1 MLRLFISLYLAV
13 VLGLLTINW
22 ISETLWL
29 YLSQHVNT
37 TSTVHNKTSLPT
49 QFIPA
54 ELTHTLALA
63 KAIPVL
69 IQADEDKRELFEEQ
83 TGIALS
89 FYSESDIAW
98 LAEQKAILQQGE
110 PIVTYNQQEQW
121 VIYIESKQDQKIYQ
135 LGPLITPSNEQ
146 PYLKYLVLVISYLLL
161 AAFLALWTR
170 PIWADLLQLKNMAE
184 KITLGDLEVTQKVN
198 KGSPT
203 AIVVQ
208 TFVDMASRITR
219 LIAEQ
224 QQLVNAV
231 SHELRTPLSRLRFSL
246 AMMDNIEP
254 EQLNE
259 INTDVQEMESL
270 IDEML
275 GYARIESISQ
285 SLHKSNVNI
294 SELLYNHVDKQQR
307 GTDKALTLVIE
318 KDLYFRCH
326 GSLIERACQNL
337 ITNAV
342 RYAKQQVVICA
353 KIEAKQ
359 LVITVSDDG
368 AGITKKDQEEI
379 FKPFTRI
386 NKSRN
391 KKDGGF
397 GLGLAIVKR
406 IIDLHQGHCQVK
418 YSSLGG
424 CKFVICISADDWSSR
439 DVEFDNS

>member
-1 MLRLFISLYLAV
+1 MLRLFVSLYLAV

-37 TSTVHNKTSLPT
+37 ASSSHNKTTLPT
-49 QFIPA
+49 QFIPT

-63 KAIPVL
+63 KSLPVL
-69 IQADEDKRELFEEQ
+69 IQGDEQKRDLFEQQ
-83 TGIALS
+83 TDIELT
-89 FYSESDIAW
+89 FFSENDIAW
-98 LAEQKAILQQGE
+98 LPDQKALLQQGE
-110 PIVTYNQQEQW
+110 PLITYNHQEQW
-121 VIYIESKQDQKIYQ
+121 VIYIKSAQDQRIYQ
-135 LGPLITPSNEQ
+135 LGPLVTPSNDQ
-146 PYLKYLVLVISYLLL
+146 PYLKYLIFVISYLLL

-170 PIWADLLQLKNMAE
+170 PIWTDLLKLKNMAE
-184 KITLGDLEVTQKVN
+184 KITLGDLEVSQKVN
-198 KGSPT
+198 IGSPT

-208 TFVDMASRITR
+208 TFIDMASRITR

-246 AMMDNIEP
+246 AMMKNIDA
-254 EQLNE
+254 EQLSD
-259 INTDVQEMESL
+259 INKDVQEMENL

-285 SLHKSNVNI
+285 SLHKSNVNM
-294 SELLYNHVDKQQR
+294 SELLFHQVDKQQR
-307 GTDKALTLVIE
+307 ATKKTLTLVVE
-318 KDLYFRCH
+318 DDLYFHCH

-342 RYAKQQVVICA
+342 RYAQAQVVIGA
-353 KIEAKQ
+353 TIVDEQ

-368 AGITKKDQEEI
+368 SGIAAEDKEHI
-379 FKPFTRI
+379 FNPFTRI

-406 IIDLHQGHCQVK
+406 IVDLHQGQCSVES
-418 YSSLGG
+418 SSLGG
-424 CKFVICISADDWSSR
+424 CKFIIR
-439 DVEFDNS
+439 IG

>member
-1 MLRLFISLYLAV
+1 MIRLFVSLYLAV

-29 YLSQHVNT
+29 YLSQHV
-37 TSTVHNKTSLPT
+37 STPNITHKSTSLPT
-49 QFIPA
+49 QYIPV
-54 ELTHTLALA
+54 ELTHTLSLA
-63 KAIPVL
+63 KSLPLL
-69 IQADEDKRELFEEQ
+69 IQANENKRQLFEKQ
-83 TGIALS
+83 TGLDLT
-89 FYSESDIAW
+89 FFSENDIVW
-98 LAEQKAILQQGE
+98 LTEQKALLQQGK

-121 VIYIESKQDQKIYQ
+121 VIYIQSEQDKKIYQ
-135 LGPLITPSNEQ
+135 LGPLIPPPNEK
-146 PYLKYLVLVISYLLL
+146 PYIKYLILIISYLLL
-161 AAFLALWTR
+161 APFLALWTR

-184 KITLGDLEVTQKVN
+184 KITSGDLEITQKVN
-198 KGSPT
+198 TRSPT

-208 TFVDMASRITR
+208 TFVDMASRIIH

-231 SHELRTPLSRLRFSL
+231 SHELRTPLSRLQFSL
-246 AMMDNIEP
+246 AMIDNINP
-254 EQLNE
+254 TQLTE
-259 INTDVQEMESL
+259 IKKDVQEMETL

-285 SLHKSNVNI
+285 SLHKSNVNM
-294 SELLYNHVDKQQR
+294 SELLFHQVEKQQR
-307 GTDKALTLVIE
+307 ATDKTLTLLVDT
-318 KDLYFRCH
+318 DLFFLCH

-342 RYAKQQVVICA
+342 RYAEHKIVISA
-353 KIEAKQ
+353 KVENKKLI
-359 LVITVSDDG
+359 ISVSDDG
-368 AGITKKDQEEI
+368 CGITQKDQEEI

-397 GLGLAIVKR
+397 GLGLAITKR
-406 IIDLHQGHCQVK
+406 IVDLHQGHCQVK

-424 CKFVICISADDWSSR
+424 CKFIISIND
-439 DVEFDNS
+439 

>member
-1 MLRLFISLYLAV
+1 MLRLFVSLYLAV
-13 VLGLLTINW
+13 VLGLFTINW

-29 YLSQHVNT
+29 YMSQHV
-37 TSTVHNKTSLPT
+37 KTSSSSLKKTTLPT
-49 QFIPA
+49 QFIPT

-63 KAIPVL
+63 KSLPVL
-69 IQADEDKRELFEEQ
+69 IQGDEQKRDLFEQQ
-83 TGIALS
+83 TDIALN
-89 FYSESDIAW
+89 FYSENDIAW
-98 LAEQKAILQQGE
+98 LPDQKALLQQGE
-110 PIVTYNQQEQW
+110 PLITYNQQEQW
-121 VIYIESKQDQKIYQ
+121 VIYIKSAQDRQIYQ
-135 LGPLITPSNEQ
+135 LGPLVTPSNEH
-146 PYLKYLVLVISYLLL
+146 PYLKYLILVISYLLL

-170 PIWADLLQLKNMAE
+170 PIWTDLLRLKNMAE
-184 KITLGDLEVTQKVN
+184 KITLGDLEVSQKVN
-198 KGSPT
+198 IGSPT

-208 TFVDMASRITR
+208 TFIDMASRITR

-246 AMMDNIEP
+246 AMMKNIDA
-254 EQLNE
+254 EQLSD
-259 INTDVQEMESL
+259 INKDVQEMENL

-285 SLHKSNVNI
+285 SLHKSNVNM
-294 SELLYNHVDKQQR
+294 SELLFHQVDKQQR
-307 GTDKALTLVIE
+307 ATNKTLTLVVDS
-318 KDLYFRCH
+318 DLFFHCH

-342 RYAKQQVVICA
+342 RYAQQQVVIA
-353 KIEAKQ
+353 AAIEDKQ

-368 AGITKKDQEEI
+368 CGITTKDQEKI

-386 NKSRN
+386 DKSRN

-406 IIDLHQGHCQVK
+406 IVDLHQGQCQVK
-418 YSSLGG
+418 SSSLGG
-424 CKFVICISADDWSSR
+424 CKFVIRISDG
-439 DVEFDNS
+439 

>member
-1 MLRLFISLYLAV
+1 MFRLFISLYLAV
-13 VLGLLTINW
+13 VFGLLTINW

-37 TSTVHNKTSLPT
+37 SSMTQKNSSSLT
-49 QFIPA
+49 QFIPV
-54 ELTHTLALA
+54 ELTHTFTLA
-63 KAIPVL
+63 KSLPDL
-69 IQADEDKRELFEEQ
+69 IQADENKRVLFEKQ
-83 TGIALS
+83 TGIDLVFFSEDDLMLLS
-89 FYSESDIAW
+89 
-98 LAEQKAILQQGE
+98 EQKVLLQQGE

-121 VIYIESKQDQKIYQ
+121 IIYIKSAQEQKIYQ

-146 PYLKYLVLVISYLLL
+146 PYIKYLILAISYLLL

-170 PIWADLLQLKNMAE
+170 PIWGDLLQLKSMAE
-184 KITLGDLEVTQKVN
+184 KITLGDLEITHKVN
-198 KGSPT
+198 TGSPT

-208 TFVDMASRITR
+208 TFVDMARQITR

-246 AMMDNIEP
+246 AMMENIEP
-254 EQLNE
+254 AQITE
-259 INTDVQEMESL
+259 INKDVKEMENL

-285 SLHKSNVNI
+285 SLYKSNVNM
-294 SELLYNHVDKQQR
+294 SELLFHHVDKQQR
-307 GTDKALTLVIE
+307 ATEKTLTLVMDKNIFF
-318 KDLYFRCH
+318 YCH
-326 GSLIERACQNL
+326 GSFIERACQNL

-342 RYAKQQVVICA
+342 RYAEKKIVICA
-353 KIEAKQ
+353 KIEKTQ

-368 AGITKKDQEEI
+368 CGIKEKDQDKI

-391 KKDGGF
+391 KQDGGF

-406 IIDLHQGHCQVK
+406 IVDLHHGHCYVK
-418 YSSLGG
+418 HSLLGG
-424 CKFVICISADDWSSR
+424 CKFVLYISADD
-439 DVEFDNS
+439 

>member
-1 MLRLFISLYLAV
+1 MLRLFVSLYLAV

-37 TSTVHNKTSLPT
+37 ASSSHNKTTLPT
-49 QFIPA
+49 QFIPT

-63 KAIPVL
+63 KSLPVL
-69 IQADEDKRELFEEQ
+69 IQGDEQKRDLFEQQ
-83 TGIALS
+83 TDIELT
-89 FYSESDIAW
+89 FFSENDIAW
-98 LAEQKAILQQGE
+98 LPDQKALLQQGE
-110 PIVTYNQQEQW
+110 PLITYNHQEQW
-121 VIYIESKQDQKIYQ
+121 VIYIKSAQDQRIYQ
-135 LGPLITPSNEQ
+135 LGPLVTPSNDQ
-146 PYLKYLVLVISYLLL
+146 PYLKYLIFVISYLLL

-170 PIWADLLQLKNMAE
+170 PIWTDLLKLKNMAE
-184 KITLGDLEVTQKVN
+184 KITLGDLEVSQKVN
-198 KGSPT
+198 IGSPT

-208 TFVDMASRITR
+208 TFIDMASRITR

-246 AMMDNIEP
+246 AMMKNIDA
-254 EQLNE
+254 EQLSD
-259 INTDVQEMESL
+259 INKDVQEMENL

-285 SLHKSNVNI
+285 SLHKSNVNM
-294 SELLYNHVDKQQR
+294 SELLFHQVDKQQR
-307 GTDKALTLVIE
+307 ATKKTLTLVVE
-318 KDLYFRCH
+318 DDLYFHCH

-342 RYAKQQVVICA
+342 RYAQAQVVIGA
-353 KIEAKQ
+353 TIEDEQ

-368 AGITKKDQEEI
+368 SGIAAEDQEHI
-379 FKPFTRI
+379 FNPFTRI

-406 IIDLHQGHCQVK
+406 IVDLHQGQCSVES
-418 YSSLGG
+418 SSLGG
-424 CKFVICISADDWSSR
+424 CKFIIR
-439 DVEFDNS
+439 IG

>member
-1 MLRLFISLYLAV
+1 MFRLFVSLYLAV
-13 VLGLLTINW
+13 VIGLLTINW
-22 ISETLWL
+22 ISETLWV

-37 TSTVHNKTSLPT
+37 SNIAPNKTSIPT

-63 KAIPVL
+63 KSLPVL
-69 IQADEDKRELFEEQ
+69 IQADENKRKLFEKE

-89 FYSESDIAW
+89 FFSEDDMVW
-98 LAEQKAILQQGE
+98 LAEQQALLQQGM
-110 PIVTYNQQEQW
+110 PIITYNEQEQW
-121 VIYIESKQDQKIYQ
+121 LIYIKSKQDQKIYQ
-135 LGPLITPSNEQ
+135 LGPLSTPANEQ
-146 PYLKYLVLVISYLLL
+146 PYIKYLILIISYLLL

-184 KITLGDLEVTQKVN
+184 KITLGDLAVTHKVN
-198 KGSPT
+198 TGSPT

-208 TFVDMASRITR
+208 TFIDMASRITH

-246 AMMDNIEP
+246 ALMKDVNPAE
-254 EQLNE
+254 LAE
-259 INTDVQEMESL
+259 INKDVHEMETL

-285 SLHKSNVNI
+285 SLHKSNVNM
-294 SELLYNHVDKQQR
+294 SELLFHHVDKQQR
-307 GTDKALTLVIE
+307 ATDKTLTLVVDE
-318 KDLYFRCH
+318 NLFFHCH

-353 KIEAKQ
+353 KIEDKQ

-368 AGITKKDQEEI
+368 CGIPTKDQDKI

-406 IIDLHQGHCQVK
+406 IVDLHQGHCQVT

-424 CKFVICISADDWSSR
+424 CKFIIRIA
-439 DVEFDNS
+439 E

>member
-1 MLRLFISLYLAV
+1 MLRLFVSLYLAV

-29 YLSQHVNT
+29 YLSQQVNT
-37 TSTVHNKTSLPT
+37 SSSTHSKSALPT
-49 QFIPA
+49 QFIPS

-63 KAIPVL
+63 KSLPVL
-69 IQADEDKRELFEEQ
+69 IQADENKRALFQQQ
-83 TGIALS
+83 TDISLN
-89 FYSESDIAW
+89 FFSENDIAW
-98 LAEQKAILQQGE
+98 LPDQKTLLQQGE
-110 PIVTYNQQEQW
+110 PLITYNQQEQW
-121 VIYIESKQDQKIYQ
+121 VIYIKSKQDQKIYQ
-135 LGPLITPSNEQ
+135 LGPLVTPSNEHA
-146 PYLKYLVLVISYLLL
+146 YLKYLILVISYLLL
-161 AAFLALWTR
+161 AGFLALWTR

-184 KITLGDLEVTQKVN
+184 KITLGDLEVSQTVN
-198 KGSPT
+198 VGSPS

-208 TFVDMASRITR
+208 TFIDMARRITH

-246 AMMDNIEP
+246 AMMKNIDT
-254 EQLNE
+254 EQQSD
-259 INTDVQEMESL
+259 INKDVQEMENL

-285 SLHKSNVNI
+285 SLDKSKVNI
-294 SELLYNHVDKQQR
+294 SELLFHQVDKQQR
-307 GTDKALTLVIE
+307 ATHKKLTLVVE
-318 KDLYFRCH
+318 DELYFYCH

-342 RYAKQQVVICA
+342 RYAQAQVVIA
-353 KIEAKQ
+353 ASIDDKQ

-368 AGITKKDQEEI
+368 CGITTKDQAQI

-406 IIDLHQGHCQVK
+406 IVDLHHGQCQVK
-418 YSSLGG
+418 SSSLGG
-424 CKFVICISADDWSSR
+424 CKFVIR
-439 DVEFDNS
+439 VG

>member
-1 MLRLFISLYLAV
+1 MLRLFVSLYLAV

-37 TSTVHNKTSLPT
+37 ASSSHNKTTLPT
-49 QFIPA
+49 QFIPT

-63 KAIPVL
+63 KSLPVL
-69 IQADEDKRELFEEQ
+69 IQGDEQKRDLFEQQ
-83 TGIALS
+83 TDIELT
-89 FYSESDIAW
+89 FFSENDIAW
-98 LAEQKAILQQGE
+98 LPDQKALLQQGE
-110 PIVTYNQQEQW
+110 PLITYNHQEQW
-121 VIYIESKQDQKIYQ
+121 VIYIKSAQDQRIYQ
-135 LGPLITPSNEQ
+135 LGPLVKPSNDQ
-146 PYLKYLVLVISYLLL
+146 PYLKYLIFVISYLLL

-170 PIWADLLQLKNMAE
+170 PIWTDLLKLKNMAE
-184 KITLGDLEVTQKVN
+184 KITLGDLEVSQKVN
-198 KGSPT
+198 IGSPT

-208 TFVDMASRITR
+208 TFIDMASRITR

-246 AMMDNIEP
+246 AMMKNIDA
-254 EQLNE
+254 EQLSD
-259 INTDVQEMESL
+259 INKDVQEMENL

-285 SLHKSNVNI
+285 SLHKSNVNM
-294 SELLYNHVDKQQR
+294 SELLFHQVDKQQR
-307 GTDKALTLVIE
+307 ATKKTLTLVVE
-318 KDLYFRCH
+318 DDLYFHCH

-342 RYAKQQVVICA
+342 RYAQAQVVIGA
-353 KIEAKQ
+353 TIEDEQ

-368 AGITKKDQEEI
+368 SGIAAEDQEHI
-379 FKPFTRI
+379 FNPFTRI

-406 IIDLHQGHCQVK
+406 IVDLHQGQCSVES
-418 YSSLGG
+418 SSLGG
-424 CKFVICISADDWSSR
+424 CKFIIR
-439 DVEFDNS
+439 IG

>member
-1 MLRLFISLYLAV
+1 MLRLFVSLYLAV
-13 VLGLLTINW
+13 VFGLFTINW
-22 ISETLWL
+22 ISETLWV
-29 YLSQHVNT
+29 YLSQHVNSSNVT
-37 TSTVHNKTSLPT
+37 QESTSLPT
-49 QFIPA
+49 QFIPT

-63 KAIPVL
+63 KSLPVL
-69 IQADEDKRELFEEQ
+69 INADENKKVQFEKQ
-83 TGIALS
+83 TGIALT
-89 FYSESDIAW
+89 FFSENDIAW
-98 LAEQKAILQQGE
+98 LAEQEAILQQGE
-110 PIVTYNQQEQW
+110 PIVTYDQQEQW
-121 VIYIESKQDQKIYQ
+121 VIYIKSPQDKKIYQ
-135 LGPLITPSNEQ
+135 LGPLATPSNEE
-146 PYLKYLVLVISYLLL
+146 PYIKYLILVISYLLL

-170 PIWADLLQLKNMAE
+170 PIWTDLLQLKNMAE

-198 KGSPT
+198 TGSPT

-246 AMMDNIEP
+246 AMMKNIDP
-254 EQLNE
+254 TQLSE
-259 INTDVQEMESL
+259 INNDVQEMENL
-270 IDEML
+270 IEEML

-285 SLHKSNVNI
+285 SLHKSNVNM
-294 SELLYNHVDKQQR
+294 SELLFHQVDKHQR
-307 GTDKALTLVIE
+307 GTDKTLSLVV
-318 KDLYFRCH
+318 DSSLFFHCH

-342 RYAKQQVVICA
+342 RYAKQQVVIGA
-353 KIEAKQ
+353 NIEGEQ

-368 AGITKKDQEEI
+368 CGISEKEQDKI
-379 FKPFTRI
+379 FEPFTRI

-406 IIDLHQGHCQVK
+406 IVDLHHGQCQVNH
-418 YSSLGG
+418 SSLGG
-424 CKFVICISADDWSSR
+424 CKFEMRISLDD
-439 DVEFDNS
+439 

>member
-22 ISETLWL
+22 ISETLWF
-29 YLSQHVNT
+29 YMSQHVNT
-37 TSTVHNKTSLPT
+37 PSVTEKKPSLPA
-49 QFIPA
+49 QYIPA

-63 KAIPVL
+63 KSLPVL
-69 IQADEDKRELFEEQ
+69 IQADENKRQLFENQ
-83 TGIALS
+83 TGLGLT
-89 FYSESDIAW
+89 FFSENDIVW
-98 LAEQKAILQQGE
+98 LTEQKALLQQGK

-121 VIYIESKQDQKIYQ
+121 VIYIQSVQDKKIYQ
-135 LGPLITPSNEQ
+135 LGPLIPPVNEK
-146 PYLKYLVLVISYLLL
+146 PYLKYLILIISYLLL

-184 KITLGDLEVTQKVN
+184 KITSGDLEVTKRIN
-198 KGSPT
+198 TRSPT

-208 TFVDMASRITR
+208 TFADMASRITD

-231 SHELRTPLSRLRFSL
+231 SHELRTPLSRLRFSI
-246 AMMDNIEP
+246 AMIDNIKP
-254 EQLNE
+254 TQLTE
-259 INTDVQEMESL
+259 INKDVQEMETL

-285 SLHKSNVNI
+285 GLHKSHVNI
-294 SELLYNHVDKQQR
+294 SELLFHQVEKQQR
-307 GTDKALTLVIE
+307 ATDKTLTLAVDKE
-318 KDLYFRCH
+318 VFFLCH

-342 RYAKQQVVICA
+342 RYAKYKVVICA
-353 KIEAKQ
+353 KVEDKKLI
-359 LVITVSDDG
+359 ISVSDDG
-368 AGITKKDQEEI
+368 CGIAQKNQDEI

-391 KKDGGF
+391 KDDGGF

-424 CKFVICISADDWSSR
+424 CKFILSIS
-439 DVEFDNS
+439 DND

>member
-1 MLRLFISLYLAV
+1 MLRLFVSLYLAV
-13 VLGLLTINW
+13 VLGLLTISW

-37 TSTVHNKTSLPT
+37 SNITHKKTSLPT
-49 QFIPA
+49 QYIPA

-63 KAIPVL
+63 KSLPVL
-69 IQADEDKRELFEEQ
+69 IQADENKRQLFEKQ
-83 TGIALS
+83 TGLDLT
-89 FYSESDIAW
+89 FFSENDIVW
-98 LAEQKAILQQGE
+98 LTEQKALLQQGK
-110 PIVTYNQQEQW
+110 PIVTYNQQDQW
-121 VIYIESKQDQKIYQ
+121 IIYIKSEQDHKIYQ
-135 LGPLITPSNEQ
+135 LGPLIPPSNEHSYIR
-146 PYLKYLVLVISYLLL
+146 YLILIMSYLLL

-184 KITLGDLEVTQKVN
+184 KITSGDLEVMQKIN
-198 KGSPT
+198 TRSPT

-208 TFVDMASRITR
+208 TFVDMASRITH

-246 AMMDNIEP
+246 AMIENIDP
-254 EQLNE
+254 AQLTD
-259 INTDVQEMESL
+259 INKDVQEMENL

-285 SLHKSNVNI
+285 SLHKSNVNM
-294 SELLYNHVDKQQR
+294 SELLFHQVEKQQR
-307 GTDKALTLVIE
+307 ATEKTLTLVVDN
-318 KDLYFRCH
+318 DLFFLCH

-342 RYAKQQVVICA
+342 RYAEHKVVICA
-353 KIEAKQ
+353 KMVDKK
-359 LVITVSDDG
+359 LVISVSDDG
-368 AGITKKDQEEI
+368 RGITTKDQEKI

-386 NKSRN
+386 DKSRS
-391 KKDGGF
+391 KEDGGF

-406 IIDLHQGHCQVK
+406 IVDLHQGHCRVK

-424 CKFVICISADDWSSR
+424 CKFIIRVS
-439 DVEFDNS
+439 DND

>member
-1 MLRLFISLYLAV
+1 MFRLFVSLYLAV
-13 VLGLLTINW
+13 VIGLLTINW
-22 ISETLWL
+22 ISETLWV

-37 TSTVHNKTSLPT
+37 SNIAPNKTSIPT

-63 KAIPVL
+63 KSLPVL
-69 IQADEDKRELFEEQ
+69 IQADENKRKLFEKE
-83 TGIALS
+83 TDIALS
-89 FYSESDIAW
+89 FFSENDMVW
-98 LAEQKAILQQGE
+98 LAEQQALLQQGM
-110 PIVTYNQQEQW
+110 PIITYNEQEQW
-121 VIYIESKQDQKIYQ
+121 LIYIKSEQDQKIYQ
-135 LGPLITPSNEQ
+135 LGPLSTPANEQ
-146 PYLKYLVLVISYLLL
+146 PYIKYLILIISYLLL

-184 KITLGDLEVTQKVN
+184 KITLGDLVVTHKVN
-198 KGSPT
+198 TGSPT

-208 TFVDMASRITR
+208 TFVDMASRITH

-246 AMMDNIEP
+246 ALMKDVNPAE
-254 EQLNE
+254 LAE
-259 INTDVQEMESL
+259 INKDVKEMETL

-285 SLHKSNVNI
+285 SLHKSNVNM
-294 SELLYNHVDKQQR
+294 SELLFHHVDKQQR
-307 GTDKALTLVIE
+307 ATDKTLTLVVDE
-318 KDLYFRCH
+318 NLFFHCH

-342 RYAKQQVVICA
+342 RYAKKQVVIYA
-353 KIEAKQ
+353 KIEDKQ

-368 AGITKKDQEEI
+368 CGIPTKDQEKI

-406 IIDLHQGHCQVK
+406 IVDLHQGHCQVT
-418 YSSLGG
+418 YSTLGG
-424 CKFVICISADDWSSR
+424 CKFIIRIA
-439 DVEFDNS
+439 E

>member
-1 MLRLFISLYLAV
+1 MLRLFVSLYLAV
-13 VLGLLTINW
+13 VLGLFTINW

-37 TSTVHNKTSLPT
+37 ASSSHNKTTLPT
-49 QFIPA
+49 QFIPT

-63 KAIPVL
+63 KSLPVL
-69 IQADEDKRELFEEQ
+69 IQGDEQKRDLFEQQ
-83 TGIALS
+83 TDIELT
-89 FYSESDIAW
+89 FFSENDIAW
-98 LAEQKAILQQGE
+98 LPDQKALLQQGE
-110 PIVTYNQQEQW
+110 PLITYNQQEQW
-121 VIYIESKQDQKIYQ
+121 VIYIKAAQDQQIYQ
-135 LGPLITPSNEQ
+135 LGPLVTPSNEQ
-146 PYLKYLVLVISYLLL
+146 PYLKYLILVISYLLL

-170 PIWADLLQLKNMAE
+170 PIWTDLLKLKNMAE
-184 KITLGDLEVTQKVN
+184 KITLGDLEVSQKVN
-198 KGSPT
+198 IGSPT

-208 TFVDMASRITR
+208 TFIDMASRITR

-246 AMMDNIEP
+246 AMMKNIDA
-254 EQLNE
+254 EQLSD
-259 INTDVQEMESL
+259 INKDVQEMENL

-285 SLHKSNVNI
+285 SLHKSNVNM
-294 SELLYNHVDKQQR
+294 SELLFHQVDKQQR
-307 GTDKALTLVIE
+307 ATKKNLTLVVAD
-318 KDLYFRCH
+318 DLFFHCH

-342 RYAKQQVVICA
+342 RYAQAQVVIGA
-353 KIEAKQ
+353 TIEDEQ

-368 AGITKKDQEEI
+368 CGITTKDQEQI

-406 IIDLHQGHCQVK
+406 IVDLHQGQCQVK
-418 YSSLGG
+418 SSSLGG
-424 CKFVICISADDWSSR
+424 CKFIIR
-439 DVEFDNS
+439 IG